1 LVVFLSRIDG
11 RFLDR
16 PLSPFDVNQ
25 RWISHDMRPVLSPAE
40 ALGLSGATLEARIR
54 RAANHVG
61 DATFT
66 RIDQRLRA
74 HARTNQMVYEHDGVE
89 EPIRLMLRPLLV
101 MQEQL
106 SYVHHVCL
114 QLIEALKRLPDLY
127 LQDERIRSILAI
139 TPDEER
145 WFRDTWT
152 KDHQHFNS
160 IYGRLDAV
168 CDFTGAGWQDSLHFM
183 EPNLT
188 GVGGI
193 HYAPVAEQLVMR
205 DIVPTLLAHDP
216 GLVVELPRD
225 QRELFVQ
232 VLIDHARTIGRES
245 CQLCFVEPKYVH
257 EGPAEQSVLSEFL
270 SRRHD
275 LTIAH
280 ADPRELRVAGEE
292 VFYEDVRIDI
302 AYRDYELR
310 EFIALEKEIGRPLDA
325 MRLLFRQNRV
335 VSSIVGDFDHKSAFE
350 ILTDPV
356 LGERYFGADDRRLF
370 RRHVLWTR
378 LLADRR
384 TTLSYDKEGDLLEY
398 ARRNRELLVLKPN
411 RAYGGTGVML
421 GPATEQ
427 AEWEKAL
434 NEAVLSTDDPEQS
447 WVVQAATRLPV
458 HEFPVVGPDGRVF
471 GEPFYAVMGFA
482 ATENG
487 LGTICRVSQK
497 QVVNVAQRGGLAAV
511 LEAEAPAELRIP
523 KRPLGRSEDLE
534 QLLRAQI
541 SELRHLDQTI
551 ALLGWDEETML
562 PIAGRGERGEQ
573 LATLEGIRH
582 ALLVSDRLGDLVEEI
597 AAQSEGN
604 ERHAR
609 ELALLR
615 RLRRQALALPQD
627 LVRQYANAKSLSLGA
642 WEEAHAKDAYALFA
656 PSFDRLVALVRER
669 AQALAGAGEPYD
681 ALLDEHE
688 PGMSR
693 SRLDPVLDEVA
704 NALVPLVRGANA
716 SAAGVLRGRRF
727 PEAGQW
733 DLCRQ
738 LLAAMGFAF
747 ERGRLDRSTHP
758 FSLFAGLNDVRLTIR
773 VDESDLTA
781 AVLAALHEGG
791 HGLYDQGFAPDD
803 RDTLLAEAP
812 SMGLQESQA
821 RLWENHVGR
830 SRAFWDYALPSL
842 QKLFPD
848 AVSGPDAEPFYRSVN
863 LVRPGVN
870 RVASDEISYH
880 LHIVM
885 RYELEVALISG
896 SLSVRDLPGVWNERS
911 ASLIGATPSSDRE
924 GVLQDVHWSLGMFG
938 YFPTYTLGSLYAA
951 QLAETYAREHPLEDE
966 IRRGHFGGLLAWLRT
981 NIHLV
986 GQRSSAEE
994 IIAKATGNGLDTG
1007 AFFRYLEAKRLS

>member
-1 LVVFLSRIDG
+1 
-11 RFLDR
+11 
-16 PLSPFDVNQ
+16 
-25 RWISHDMRPVLSPAE
+25 MRPVLSPAE

-54 RAANHVG
+54 RAANHVT
-61 DATFT
+61 DAAFA
-66 RIDQRLRA
+66 RIDERLRA
-74 HARTNQMVYEHDGVE
+74 DARTNQLIYEHEGLE

-127 LQDERIRSILAI
+127 LEDERIRSIVAI

-152 KDHQHFNS
+152 KAHQRFNS

-183 EPNLT
+183 EPNLS

-193 HYAPVAEQLVMR
+193 HFAPVAERLVMR
-205 DIVPTLLAHDP
+205 DIVPTLLGHDP
-216 GLVVELPRD
+216 GLVIEMPRD
-225 QRELFVQ
+225 QRDLFIQ

-257 EGPAEQSVLSEFL
+257 DGPNEQSVLSDYL
-270 SRRHD
+270 SRRYH

-280 ADPRELRVAGEE
+280 ADPRELRVEGDE
-292 VFYEDVRIDI
+292 VFYEDVRIDV
-302 AYRDYELR
+302 AYRDYEMR
-310 EFIALEKEIGRPLDA
+310 ELVALEKEIGRPLDA

-335 VSSIVGDFDHKSAFE
+335 VSSIVGDFDHKSCFE

-356 LGERYFGADDRRLF
+356 LAEQYFGADDRRLF

-378 LLADRR
+378 VVGDRR
-384 TTLSYDKEGDLLEY
+384 TTLPDDRVGDLLEY

-411 RAYGGTGVML
+411 HAYGGTGVML
-421 GPATEQ
+421 GAATEEG
-427 AEWEKAL
+427 EWEQAL
-434 NEAVLSTDDPEQS
+434 QAAVLRADDPEQS
-447 WVVQAATRLPV
+447 WVVQSATRLPV
-458 HEFPVVGPDGRVF
+458 HEFPVVGPDKRVF

-487 LGTICRVSQK
+487 LGTMCRVSQK

-511 LEAEAPAELRIP
+511 LEAEAPTELRIP
-523 KRPLGRSEDLE
+523 KRPIGRSDALE
-534 QLLRAQI
+534 QSLRAQI

-551 ALLGWDEETML
+551 ALLDWDEETML
-562 PIAGRGERGEQ
+562 PPGARVGRGEQ

-582 ALLVSDRLGDLVEEI
+582 ALLVSDRLGDLVEEV
-597 AAQSEGN
+597 AVQSEGN
-604 ERHAR
+604 ERLSR

-615 RLRRQALALPQD
+615 RLRRHALALPED
-627 LVRQYANAKSLSLGA
+627 LVRQFANAKSQSLGA
-642 WEEAHAKDAYALFA
+642 WEEARAKDAYGLFA
-656 PSFDRLVALVRER
+656 PSFDRLLALVRER
-669 AQALAGAGEPYD
+669 AKALAGAGEPYD

-693 SRLDPVLDEVA
+693 ARLDPVLDEVR
-704 NALVPLVRGANA
+704 NALVPLVREANA
-716 SAAGVLRGRRF
+716 CPDRLRGAHRF
-727 PEAGQW
+727 AEAGQW
-733 DLCRQ
+733 DLCRR
-738 LLAAMGFAF
+738 LLTAVGFAF

-758 FSLFAGLNDVRLTIR
+758 FTLFAGANDVRLTIR
-773 VDESDLTA
+773 LDESDLST

-791 HGLYDQGFAPDD
+791 HGLYDQGFAPND

-830 SRAFWDYALPSL
+830 SRAFWDYVFPSL
-842 QKLFPD
+842 QRLFPD
-848 AVSGPDAEPFYRSVN
+848 AVRGLDAEIFYRDVN
-863 LVRPGVN
+863 VVRPGLI
-870 RVASDEISYH
+870 RVAADEISYH
-880 LHIVM
+880 LHILL

-896 SLSVRDLPGVWNERS
+896 ALGIADLPEAWNERS
-911 ASLIGATPSSDRE
+911 ASLIGARPTSDRE

-951 QLAETYAREHPLEDE
+951 QLAETYAREHPLEAE
-966 IRRGHFGGLLAWLRT
+966 IRRGEFGGLLAWLRT
-981 NIHLV
+981 NIHRV
-986 GQRSSAEE
+986 GQRLSAEE
-994 IIAKATGNGLDTG
+994 IIEKATGKGLDTG
-1007 AFFRYLEAKRLS
+1007 AFFRHLEAKRLF

>member
-1 LVVFLSRIDG
+1 
-11 RFLDR
+11 
-16 PLSPFDVNQ
+16 
-25 RWISHDMRPVLSPAE
+25 MRPILSPAE

-54 RAANHVG
+54 RAANHVS
-61 DATFT
+61 DATFA
-66 RIDQRLRA
+66 RIAERLRA
-74 HARTNQMVYEHDGVE
+74 DAIANEMIYEHEGVQ
-89 EPIRLMLRPLLV
+89 EPVRLMLRPLLV

-127 LQDERIRSILAI
+127 LQDETIRRIVAV

-145 WFRDTWT
+145 WVRETWT
-152 KDHQHFNS
+152 KDHSRVNS

-168 CDFTGAGWQDSLHFM
+168 CDFTGAGWQESLHFM

-193 HYAPVAEQLVMR
+193 HYAPVAEQMVMR

-232 VLIDHARTIGRES
+232 VLIDHARAIGRES

-270 SRRHD
+270 SRQHG

-292 VFYEDVRIDI
+292 VFYEDVRIDV

-310 EFIALEKEIGRPLDA
+310 ELIALEKEIGRPLDA

-335 VSSIVGDFDHKSAFE
+335 VSSLVGDFDHKSAFE

-384 TTLSYDKEGDLLEY
+384 TTLPHDKDGDLLDY
-398 ARRNRELLVLKPN
+398 ARGNRELLVLKPN

-421 GPATEQ
+421 GAATGQ
-427 AEWEKAL
+427 GEWEKAL
-434 NEAVLSTDDPEQS
+434 NDAVLNADDPEQS
-447 WVVQAATRLPV
+447 WVVQTAARLPV
-458 HEFPVVGPDGRVF
+458 HEFPIVGANGRVF

-487 LGTICRVSQK
+487 LGTVCRVSQK

-511 LEAEAPAELRIP
+511 LEAEVPAELRIP
-523 KRPLGRSEDLE
+523 KRPASRSKDAE
-534 QLLRAQI
+534 QALRAQI
-541 SELRHLDQTI
+541 SELLHLDQTI

-562 PIAGRGERGEQ
+562 PPAGRAERGGQ

-582 ALLVSDRLGDLVEEI
+582 ALLVSDRLGDLVEEV

-604 ERHAR
+604 ERLTR
-609 ELALLR
+609 ELYLLR
-615 RLRRQALALPQD
+615 RLRRQALALPED
-627 LVRQYANAKSLSLGA
+627 LVRHFANARSLALGA
-642 WEEAHAKDAYALFA
+642 WEEARVRDFYAVFA
-656 PSFDRLVALVRER
+656 PSFERLVALVRER
-669 AQALAGAGEPYD
+669 AQALAGGGDAYD

-688 PGMSR
+688 PGMSG
-693 SRLDPVLDEVA
+693 SRLDLVLDEVR
-704 NALVPLVRGANA
+704 NALVPLVRGANPPPDGTLHGRTFA
-716 SAAGVLRGRRF
+716 TAA
-727 PEAGQW
+727 QW
-733 DLCRQ
+733 ELSRQ
-738 LLAAMGFAF
+738 FLTAMGFAF

-758 FSLFAGLNDVRLTIR
+758 FSLLAGNDDVRLTIR
-773 VDESDLTA
+773 VDESDISE

-791 HGLYDQGFAPDD
+791 HGLYDQGFDPVD

-812 SMGLQESQA
+812 SMGMQECQA

-830 SRAFWDYALPSL
+830 SRAFWEYALPSL
-842 QKLFPD
+842 QKLFPQ
-848 AVSGPDAEPFYRSVN
+848 AVDGLDAEPFYRSVN
-863 LVRPGVN
+863 LVRPGAI
-870 RVASDEISYH
+870 RVAADEVSYH
-880 LHIVM
+880 LHIVL
-885 RYELEVALISG
+885 RYELEIALISG
-896 SLSVRDLPGVWNERS
+896 ALGVGDLPQAWNERS
-911 ASLIGATPSSDRE
+911 TSLIGATPASDRE

-951 QLAETYAREHPLEDE
+951 QLAEAYAREHPLADE
-966 IRRGHFGGLLAWLRT
+966 IRRGEFGGLLGWLRT
-981 NIHLV
+981 NIHRV
-986 GQRSSAEE
+986 GQRLSAEQIME
-994 IIAKATGNGLDTG
+994 KATGKRLDTG
-1007 AFFRYLEAKRLS
+1007 SFFRHLAAKHLS

>member
-1 LVVFLSRIDG
+1 
-11 RFLDR
+11 
-16 PLSPFDVNQ
+16 
-25 RWISHDMRPVLSPAE
+25 MRPVLSPAE

-54 RAANHVG
+54 RAANHVT

-66 RIDQRLRA
+66 RIDERLRA
-74 HARTNQMVYEHDGVE
+74 DARTNHMVYEHEGVE

-127 LQDERIRSILAI
+127 LEDERIRAIVAI

-152 KDHQHFNS
+152 KDHQRFNS

-183 EPNLT
+183 EPNLS
-188 GVGGI
+188 GVGGT
-193 HYAPVAEQLVMR
+193 HFAPVAEQLVMR
-205 DIVPTLLAHDP
+205 DILPTLLGHDP

-225 QRELFVQ
+225 QRDLFIQ
-232 VLIDHARTIGRES
+232 VLIDHARAIGRNS

-257 EGPAEQSVLSEFL
+257 DGPNEQSVLIDFL

-280 ADPRELRVAGEE
+280 ADPRELRVKGDE
-292 VFYEDVRIDI
+292 VFYEGVRIDV
-302 AYRDYELR
+302 AYRDYEMR
-310 EFIALEKEIGRPLDA
+310 ELVALEKESGRPLDG

-335 VSSIVGDFDHKSAFE
+335 VSSIVGDFDHKSCFE

-356 LGERYFGADDRRLF
+356 LSEQYFGADDRRLF

-378 LLADRR
+378 VVADRR
-384 TTLSYDKEGDLLEY
+384 TRLPDNKEGDLLEY
-398 ARRNRELLVLKPN
+398 TRRNRELLVLKPN

-421 GPATEQ
+421 GAATHQ
-427 AEWEKAL
+427 AEWELAL
-434 NEAVLSTDDPEQS
+434 QEAVLRSDDPEHS
-447 WVVQAATRLPV
+447 WVVQSATRLPV

-487 LGTICRVSQK
+487 LGTMCRVSQK

-511 LEAEAPAELRIP
+511 LAAEAPTELRIP
-523 KRPLGRSEDLE
+523 KRPMARSEALE
-534 QLLRAQI
+534 QALRAQI

-551 ALLGWDEETML
+551 ALLDWDEETML
-562 PIAGRGERGEQ
+562 PSAGRAERGEQ

-582 ALLVSDRLGDLVEEI
+582 AMLVSDRLGDLLEEV
-597 AAQSEGN
+597 AVQSEGN
-604 ERHAR
+604 ERLSR
-609 ELALLR
+609 EIALLR
-615 RLRRQALALPQD
+615 RLRRHALALPQD
-627 LVRQYANAKSLSLGA
+627 LVRQFANAKSQSLGA
-642 WEEAHAKDAYALFA
+642 WEEARAKDAYELFS
-656 PSFDRLVALVRER
+656 PSFDRLLALVRER

-688 PGMSR
+688 LGMGR
-693 SRLDPVLDEVA
+693 SRLDPILDEVR
-704 NALVPLVRGANA
+704 NALVPLVREANA
-716 SAAGVLRGRRF
+716 CPARLLRGHRF
-727 PEAGQW
+727 VEAGQW
-733 DLCRQ
+733 ELCRQ

-758 FSLFAGLNDVRLTIR
+758 FSLLAGANDVRLTIR
-773 VDESDLTA
+773 VDESDLTT

-791 HGLYDQGFAPDD
+791 HGLYDQGFDPND

-812 SMGLQESQA
+812 SMGLQESQS

-830 SRAFWDYALPSL
+830 SRAFWDYVFPSL
-842 QKLFPD
+842 QRLFPD
-848 AVSGPDAEPFYRSVN
+848 AVRGLDAETFYRSVN
-863 LVRPGVN
+863 LVRPGLI
-870 RVASDEISYH
+870 RAAADEVSYH
-880 LHIVM
+880 LHIVL

-896 SLSVRDLPGVWNERS
+896 SLGVRDLPVVWNERS
-911 ASLIGATPSSDRE
+911 ASLIGATPTSDRE

-951 QLAETYAREHPLEDE
+951 QLAETYASEHPLEDE
-966 IRRGHFGGLLAWLRT
+966 IRRGEFGGLLAWLRT
-981 NIHLV
+981 NIHRV
-986 GQRSSAEE
+986 GQRFSAEG
-994 IIAKATGNGLDTG
+994 IMGKATGKGLDTG
-1007 AFFRYLEAKRLS
+1007 AFFRHLEAKRLS

>member
-1 LVVFLSRIDG
+1 
-11 RFLDR
+11 
-16 PLSPFDVNQ
+16 
-25 RWISHDMRPVLSPAE
+25 MRPVLSPAE

-54 RAANHVG
+54 RAANHVS
-61 DATFT
+61 DATFA
-66 RIDQRLRA
+66 RIAERLRA
-74 HARTNQMVYEHDGVE
+74 DAGGNEMIYEYEGVQ
-89 EPIRLMLRPLLV
+89 EPVRLMLRPLLV

-127 LQDERIRSILAI
+127 LQDEPIRKIVAI
-139 TPDEER
+139 TPEEER

-152 KDHQHFNS
+152 KDHSRFNS

-205 DIVPTLLAHDP
+205 DVLPTLLAHDP

-232 VLIDHARTIGRES
+232 VLIDHARAIGRDS
-245 CQLCFVEPKYVH
+245 CQLCFVEPKYVS
-257 EGPAEQSVLSEFL
+257 EGPAEQSVLSQFL
-270 SRRHD
+270 SRRHG

-280 ADPRELRVAGEE
+280 ADPRELRVEGEE
-292 VFYEDVRIDI
+292 VFYEDVQIDVV
-302 AYRDYELR
+302 YRDYELR
-310 EFIALEKEIGRPLDA
+310 ELIELEKEMGRPLDA
-325 MRLLFRQNRV
+325 MRLVFRQNRV

-350 ILTDPV
+350 ILTDPE

-378 LLADRR
+378 LLADRH
-384 TTLSYDKEGDLLEY
+384 TTLPHDKEGDLLDY
-398 ARRNRELLVLKPN
+398 ARKNRELLVLKPN

-421 GPATEQ
+421 GAATDQPEWEQ
-427 AEWEKAL
+427 ALQK
-434 NEAVLSTDDPEQS
+434 AVLSADDPEKS
-447 WVVQAATRLPV
+447 WVLQTATRLPV

-511 LEAEAPAELRIP
+511 LEAETPTELRIP
-523 KRPLGRSEDLE
+523 KRPISRSEDLE
-534 QLLRAQI
+534 QSLRKQI

-562 PIAGRGERGEQ
+562 PKAGRAERGEQ

-582 ALLVSDRLGDLVEEI
+582 AMLVSDRLGDLVEEV

-604 ERHAR
+604 ERLAR
-609 ELALLR
+609 ELFLLR

-627 LVRQYANAKSLSLGA
+627 LVRQFANARSRALGA
-642 WEEAHAKDAYALFA
+642 WEEARAKNSFAVFA
-656 PSFDRLVALVRER
+656 PAFERLIALLRER
-669 AQALAGAGEPYD
+669 ASALASAGEPYD

-693 SRLDPVLDEVA
+693 SRLDPVLDEVRKT
-704 NALVPLVRGANA
+704 LVPLVRGAKPA
-716 SAAGVLRGRRF
+716 SDGVLRGRKF
-727 PEAGQW
+727 AEAGQW
-733 DLCRQ
+733 ELSRQ

-773 VDESDLTA
+773 VDESNLSE

-791 HGLYDQGFAPDD
+791 HGLYDQGFDPDD

-812 SMGLQESQA
+812 SMGMQESQA

-830 SRAFWDYALPSL
+830 SRAFWDYAFPRL

-848 AVSGPDAEPFYRSVN
+848 AMSGLDAEPFYRSVN

-870 RVASDEISYH
+870 RVAADEVSYH
-880 LHIVM
+880 LHIVL

-896 SLSVRDLPGVWNERS
+896 SLSVRDLPQAWNERS
-911 ASLIGATPSSDRE
+911 TSLIGATPASDRE

-966 IRRGHFGGLLAWLRT
+966 TRRGEFGGLLAWLRSK
-981 NIHLV
+981 IHRP
-986 GQRSSAEE
+986 GQRFSAEE
-994 IIAKATGNGLDTG
+994 LIEKATGKRLDAA
-1007 AFFRYLEAKRLS
+1007 AFFRYIEAKHLS

>member
-1 LVVFLSRIDG
+1 M
-11 RFLDR
+11 
-16 PLSPFDVNQ
+16 P
-25 RWISHDMRPVLSPAE
+25 PVLSPAE
-40 ALGLSGATLEARIR
+40 ALGLTGATLEARIR
-54 RAANHVG
+54 RAANHVS
-61 DATFT
+61 DTTFA
-66 RIDQRLRA
+66 RIAERLRA
-74 HARTNQMVYEHDGVE
+74 DARANEMIYEHEGVQ

-127 LQDERIRSILAI
+127 LGDERIRKIVAI
-139 TPDEER
+139 TPEEER
-145 WFRDTWT
+145 WFHDTWT
-152 KDHQHFNS
+152 KDHSRFNS

-168 CDFTGAGWQDSLHFM
+168 CDFTGANWQDSLHFM

-188 GVGGI
+188 GVGGV
-193 HYAPVAEQLVMR
+193 HYAPVAEQLLMR
-205 DIVPTLLAHDP
+205 DVLPTLLAHDP
-216 GLVVELPRD
+216 DLVVELPRD
-225 QRELFVQ
+225 QRDLFVQ
-232 VLIDHARTIGRES
+232 VLIDHARAIGRDS
-245 CQLCFVEPKYVH
+245 CQLCFVEPKYVAD
-257 EGPAEQSVLSEFL
+257 GPPEQSVLSQFL
-270 SRRHD
+270 SHQLG

-280 ADPRELRVAGEE
+280 ADPRELRVEGEE
-292 VFYEDVRIDI
+292 AFYEDLRIDVV
-302 AYRDYELR
+302 YRDYELR
-310 EFIALEKEIGRPLDA
+310 ELIALEREIGHPLEA
-325 MRLLFRQNRV
+325 MRLLFRQNQV

-350 ILTDPV
+350 ILTDPE
-356 LGERYFGADDRRLF
+356 LSERYFGADDRRLF

-378 LLADRR
+378 LLADRH
-384 TTLSYDKEGDLLEY
+384 TTLPHDQQGDLLDY
-398 ARRNRELLVLKPN
+398 ARKNRELLVLKPN

-421 GPATEQ
+421 GAATSQSEWEQ
-427 AEWEKAL
+427 ALQNAAL
-434 NEAVLSTDDPEQS
+434 TAGDPEQS
-447 WVVQAATRLPV
+447 WVVQTATRLPV

-523 KRPLGRSEDLE
+523 KRPISRSENLE
-534 QLLRAQI
+534 QSLRKQL
-541 SELRHLDQTI
+541 SELCHLDQTI

-562 PIAGRGERGEQ
+562 PNAGRTERGGQ

-582 ALLVSDRLGDLVEEI
+582 AMLVSDRLGDLVEEV

-604 ERHAR
+604 ERLAR
-609 ELALLR
+609 ELFLLR
-615 RLRRQALALPQD
+615 RLRRQALALPPE
-627 LVRQYANAKSLSLGA
+627 LVRQFANARSQALGA
-642 WEEAHAKDAYALFA
+642 WEEARAKDSYAIFA
-656 PSFDRLVALVRER
+656 PAFEELVAILRER
-669 AQALAGAGEPYD
+669 AGALAGGGDPYD

-693 SRLDPVLDEVA
+693 ARLDPVLDEVRK
-704 NALVPLVRGANA
+704 ALVPLVRSAQPA
-716 SAAGVLRGRRF
+716 SDGVLRGRKF
-727 PEAGQW
+727 VEAGQW
-733 DLCRQ
+733 ELSRQ
-738 LLAAMGFAF
+738 LLAAIGFAF

-758 FSLFAGLNDVRLTIR
+758 FSLLAGLNDVRLTIR
-773 VDESDLTA
+773 VDESNLSE

-791 HGLYDQGFAPDD
+791 HGLYDQGFDPGD

-830 SRAFWDYALPSL
+830 SRAFWDYAFPHL

-848 AVSGPDAEPFYRSVN
+848 AVSGLDAEPFYRSVN

-870 RVASDEISYH
+870 RVAADEVSYH
-880 LHIVM
+880 LHIVL

-896 SLSVRDLPGVWNERS
+896 LLGVRDLPQVWNERS
-911 ASLIGATPSSDRE
+911 TSLIGATPASVRE
-924 GVLQDVHWSLGMFG
+924 GVLQDVHWSMGMFG

-966 IRRGHFGGLLAWLRT
+966 IRRGEFGGLLFWLRS
-981 NIHLV
+981 NIHRP
-986 GQRSSAEE
+986 GHRFSAEDLIE
-994 IIAKATGNGLDTG
+994 SATGKRLDAA
-1007 AFFRYLEAKRLS
+1007 AFFRHIETKHLS

>member
-1 LVVFLSRIDG
+1 
-11 RFLDR
+11 
-16 PLSPFDVNQ
+16 
-25 RWISHDMRPVLSPAE
+25 MRPILSPAE

-54 RAANHVG
+54 RAANHVS
-61 DATFT
+61 DATFA
-66 RIDQRLRA
+66 RIAAHLRSDA
-74 HARTNQMVYEHDGVE
+74 GVNEMIYEYEGAQ
-89 EPIRLMLRPLLV
+89 EPVRLMLRPLLV

-127 LQDERIRSILAI
+127 LQDERIRKIVAI
-139 TPDEER
+139 TPEEER
-145 WFRDTWT
+145 WFCDTWT
-152 KDHQHFNS
+152 KDHSRFNS

-168 CDFTGAGWQDSLHFM
+168 CDFTGANWQDSLHFM

-205 DIVPTLLAHDP
+205 DVLPTLLAHDP
-216 GLVVELPRD
+216 YLVVDLPRD
-225 QRELFVQ
+225 QRDLFVQ
-232 VLIDHARTIGRES
+232 VLIDHARAIGRDS
-245 CQLCFVEPKYVH
+245 CQLCFVEPKYVP
-257 EGPAEQSVLSEFL
+257 EGPPEQSVLSQFL
-270 SRRHD
+270 SRRHG

-280 ADPRELRVAGEE
+280 ADPRELRVEGEE
-292 VFYEDVRIDI
+292 AFHEDVLIDVV
-302 AYRDYELR
+302 YRDYELR
-310 EFIALEKEIGRPLDA
+310 ELIELEKEIGRPLEA

-350 ILTDPV
+350 ILTDQE

-378 LLADRR
+378 LLADRH
-384 TTLSYDKEGDLLEY
+384 TTLPHDKEGDLLDY
-398 ARRNRELLVLKPN
+398 ARKNRELLVLKPN

-421 GPATEQ
+421 GAATDQPEWEQ
-427 AEWEKAL
+427 ALQKS
-434 NEAVLSTDDPEQS
+434 VLTADDPEQC
-447 WVVQAATRLPV
+447 WVVQTATRLPV

-487 LGTICRVSQK
+487 LATVCRVSQK

-511 LEAEAPAELRIP
+511 LEAEAPVELRIP
-523 KRPLGRSEDLE
+523 KRPISRYEDWE
-534 QLLRAQI
+534 QSLRKQL

-562 PIAGRGERGEQ
+562 PNAGRAERGGQ

-582 ALLVSDRLGDLVEEI
+582 AMLVSDRFGDLVEEV
-597 AAQSEGN
+597 AAQSEGS
-604 ERHAR
+604 ERLAR
-609 ELALLR
+609 ELFLLR
-615 RLRRQALALPQD
+615 RMRRQALALPQD
-627 LVRQYANAKSLSLGA
+627 LVRQFANARSQALGA
-642 WEEAHAKDAYALFA
+642 WEEARAKNSYAIFVPA
-656 PSFDRLVALVRER
+656 FEPLVALVRER
-669 AQALAGAGEPYD
+669 ASALPSPGEPYD

-693 SRLDPVLDEVA
+693 SVLDPVLDEVRK
-704 NALVPLVRGANA
+704 ALVPLVRGARPA
-716 SAAGVLRGRRF
+716 SDGVPRGRKF
-727 PEAGQW
+727 AEAGQW
-733 DLCRQ
+733 ELSRQ
-738 LLAAMGFAF
+738 LLAAIGFAF

-758 FSLFAGLNDVRLTIR
+758 FSLLAGLNDVRLTIR
-773 VDESDLTA
+773 VDESKLSE

-791 HGLYDQGFAPDD
+791 HGLYDQGFDPDD

-812 SMGLQESQA
+812 SMGMQESQA

-830 SRAFWDYALPSL
+830 SRAFWDYAFPYL

-848 AVSGPDAEPFYRSVN
+848 AVSGLDAEPFYRSVN
-863 LVRPGVN
+863 LVRAGVN
-870 RVASDEISYH
+870 RVAADEVSYH
-880 LHIVM
+880 LHIVL

-896 SLSVRDLPGVWNERS
+896 SLCVRDLPQVWNERS
-911 ASLIGATPSSDRE
+911 MSLIGATPTSDRE
-924 GVLQDVHWSLGMFG
+924 GVLQDVHWSMGMFG

-966 IRRGHFGGLLAWLRT
+966 IRRGEFGGLLAWLRSK
-981 NIHLV
+981 IHRP
-986 GQRSSAEE
+986 GQRFSAEE
-994 IIAKATGNGLDTG
+994 LIEKATGKGLDAA
-1007 AFFRYLEAKRLS
+1007 AFFRYIEAKHLS

>member
-1 LVVFLSRIDG
+1 
-11 RFLDR
+11 
-16 PLSPFDVNQ
+16 
-25 RWISHDMRPVLSPAE
+25 MRPILSPAE

-54 RAANHVG
+54 RAANHVS
-61 DATFT
+61 DATFA
-66 RIDQRLRA
+66 RIAAHLRSDA
-74 HARTNQMVYEHDGVE
+74 GVNEMIYEYEGAQ
-89 EPIRLMLRPLLV
+89 EPVRLMLRPLLV

-127 LQDERIRSILAI
+127 LQDERIRKIVAI
-139 TPDEER
+139 TPEEQR
-145 WFRDTWT
+145 WFCDTWT
-152 KDHQHFNS
+152 KDHSRFNS

-168 CDFTGAGWQDSLHFM
+168 CDFTGANWQDSLHFM

-205 DIVPTLLAHDP
+205 DVLPTLLAHDP
-216 GLVVELPRD
+216 YLVVDLPRD
-225 QRELFVQ
+225 QRDLFVQ
-232 VLIDHARTIGRES
+232 VLIDHARAIGRDS
-245 CQLCFVEPKYVH
+245 CQLCFVEPKYVP
-257 EGPAEQSVLSEFL
+257 EGPPEQSVLSQFL
-270 SRRHD
+270 SRRHG

-280 ADPRELRVAGEE
+280 ADPRELRVEGEE
-292 VFYEDVRIDI
+292 AFHEDVLIDVV
-302 AYRDYELR
+302 YRDYELR
-310 EFIALEKEIGRPLDA
+310 ELIELEKEIGRPLEA

-350 ILTDPV
+350 ILTDQE

-378 LLADRR
+378 LLADRH
-384 TTLSYDKEGDLLEY
+384 TTLPHDKEGDLLDY
-398 ARRNRELLVLKPN
+398 ARKNRELLVLKPN

-421 GPATEQ
+421 GAATDQPEWEQ
-427 AEWEKAL
+427 ALQKS
-434 NEAVLSTDDPEQS
+434 VLTADDPEQC
-447 WVVQAATRLPV
+447 WVVQTATRLPV

-487 LGTICRVSQK
+487 LATVCRVSQK

-511 LEAEAPAELRIP
+511 LEAEAPVELRIP
-523 KRPLGRSEDLE
+523 KRPISRYEDWE
-534 QLLRAQI
+534 QSLRKQL

-562 PIAGRGERGEQ
+562 PNAGRAERGGQ

-582 ALLVSDRLGDLVEEI
+582 AMLVSDRFGDLVEEV
-597 AAQSEGN
+597 AAQSEGG
-604 ERHAR
+604 ERLAR
-609 ELALLR
+609 ELFLLR
-615 RLRRQALALPQD
+615 RMRRQALALPQD
-627 LVRQYANAKSLSLGA
+627 LVRQFANARSQALGA
-642 WEEAHAKDAYALFA
+642 WEEARAKNSYAIFVPA
-656 PSFDRLVALVRER
+656 FEPLVALVRER
-669 AQALAGAGEPYD
+669 ASALPSPGEPYD

-693 SRLDPVLDEVA
+693 SLLDPVLDEVRK
-704 NALVPLVRGANA
+704 ALVPLVRGARPA
-716 SAAGVLRGRRF
+716 SDGVPRGRKF
-727 PEAGQW
+727 AEAGQW
-733 DLCRQ
+733 ELSRQ
-738 LLAAMGFAF
+738 LLAAIGFAF

-758 FSLFAGLNDVRLTIR
+758 FSLLAGLNDVRLTIR
-773 VDESDLTA
+773 VDESKLSE

-791 HGLYDQGFAPDD
+791 HGLYDQGFDPED

-812 SMGLQESQA
+812 SMGMQESQA

-830 SRAFWDYALPSL
+830 SRAFWDYAFPYL

-848 AVSGPDAEPFYRSVN
+848 AVSGLDAEPFYRSVN
-863 LVRPGVN
+863 LVRAGVN
-870 RVASDEISYH
+870 RVAADEVSYH
-880 LHIVM
+880 LHIVL

-896 SLSVRDLPGVWNERS
+896 SLCVRDLPQVWNERS
-911 ASLIGATPSSDRE
+911 MSLIGATPTSDRE
-924 GVLQDVHWSLGMFG
+924 GVLQDVHWSMGMFG

-966 IRRGHFGGLLAWLRT
+966 IRRGEFGGLLAWLRSK
-981 NIHLV
+981 IHRP
-986 GQRSSAEE
+986 GQRFSAEE
-994 IIAKATGNGLDTG
+994 LIEKATGKGLDAA
-1007 AFFRYLEAKRLS
+1007 AFFRYIEAKHLS